1 MLANKIFMSSKT
13 TLRNFNEIISKNVS
27 YDTFKSKKK
36 NGGLYRHSRKDNSGK
51 TLGWGKVDPPV

>member
-1 MLANKIFMSSKT
+1 MLANKIFMSSKA

-36 NGGLYRHSRKDNSGK
+36 TGVYTVTLEK
-51 TLGWGKVDPPV
+51 TILEKP